1 MINDAH
7 FDITA
12 HTAGFGGR
20 TLHCPV
26 LIIAT
31 VQPQLHWG
39 FDVMW
44 RDLHNIMKN
53 ITVFEGY
60 NLKN

>member
-1 MINDAH
+1 MMH
-7 FDITA
+7 TFFDIMA

-31 VQPQLHWG
+31 VQPQLHRG